1 MGPRLDEIDDV
12 FSMVL
17 VISCYLETTALH
29 LWISRWWLK
38 MGKMNAFWPKAG
50 RLGLLYLRLA
60 AAHRCF
66 LVSKLGHVRNPR
78 GGYVLNQSETGCELK
93 WHLFFFVGE
102 LGFATNFGDVKFW
115 FQSWQTNNGVE
126 GKVNLIF
133 SGSLVS
139 YMFLLR
145 LAPVWVSPGTS
156 DSSASLCRSQVAWN
170 SPPQWNIQMRLE
182 IYSPED

>member
-1 MGPRLDEIDDV
+1 MPPIDCLERVNFQVALEFDWVWILGWPSWCMGPRLDEIDDV

-78 GGYVLNQSETGCELK
+78 GGLRFESKRNWLRTEVAFVFFLLANWVLPQISEMSSFDFKVGKQTMELK
-93 WHLFFFVGE
+93 VRWIWFLVDPWS
-102 LGFATNFGDVKFW
+102 ATC
-115 FQSWQTNNGVE
+115 
-126 GKVNLIF
+126 
-133 SGSLVS
+133 S
-139 YMFLLR
+139 Y
-145 LAPVWVSPGTS
+145 
-156 DSSASLCRSQVAWN
+156 
-170 SPPQWNIQMRLE
+170 
-182 IYSPED
+182 